1 MVFEKVAAIIAKE
14 LDKDVSNIKMETRL
28 VEDLGADS
36 LDAVEIM
43 FSLEEEFGME
53 IDDDSAQELK
63 TVGDLVK
70 YIESHK

>member
-53 IDDDSAQELK
+53 IDDESAQTIK

>member
-28 VEDLGADS
+28 VEDLDADS

-53 IDDDSAQELK
+53 IDDDSAQAIK